1 MARFQSN
8 NAPLPANGTYE
19 SGTIYTGRS
28 DYVVGSAYSDQGGTL
43 YIEQSTDDANWD
55 ISTSFAVIGGSGQGF
70 SETIYLPYA
79 RIRFVNGAAAQ
90 GSFRIYARLSSAG
103 PR

>member
-8 NAPLPANGTYE
+8 NAPLPANGTYT

-28 DYVVGSAYSDQGGTL
+28 DYIAGSAFSNQGGTL
-43 YIEQSTDDANWD
+43 YVEQSMDDVNWD
-55 ISTSFAVIGGSGQGF
+55 ISKSFAIVGGTGQGF
-70 SETIYLPYA
+70 SETINLPYA
-79 RIRFVNGAAAQ
+79 RVRFVNGATAQ
-90 GSFRIYARLSSAG
+90 GSFRIYSRLSSAG

>member
-8 NAPLPANGTYE
+8 NAPLPANGTYA

-28 DYVVGSAYSDQGGTL
+28 DYIVGSAFSNQGGTL
-43 YIEQSTDDANWD
+43 YIEQSIDDINWD
-55 ISTSFAVIGGSGQGF
+55 ISKTFAIVGGAGQGF

-79 RIRFVNGAAAQ
+79 KIRFVNGATAQ